1 MQISTE
7 AALAQLIH
15 QASPF
20 KELFT
25 HGTLSIEIY
34 KPIEQDHQQPHTR
47 DEVYIVIAGTGKFLH
62 GETITNFSAG
72 DFIFVPAG
80 IEHRFLDFSPDFST
94 WVIFYGPEGGEK

>member
-1 MQISTE
+1 MQISTNV
-7 AALAQLIH
+7 ALAQLLEYP
-15 QASPF
+15 SPF

-34 KPIEQDHQQPHTR
+34 KPVEHDKQQPHSR

-62 GETITNFSAG
+62 GETISNFSAG
-72 DFIFVPAG
+72 DFIFVKAG
-80 IEHRFLDFSPDFST
+80 VEHRFLEFSSDFST

>member
-1 MQISTE
+1 MQISTD

-15 QASPF
+15 YPSPF

-34 KPIEQDHQQPHTR
+34 KPVEYDEQQPHIR

-62 GETITNFSAG
+62 GETITNFSTG
-72 DFIFVPAG
+72 DFIFVKAG